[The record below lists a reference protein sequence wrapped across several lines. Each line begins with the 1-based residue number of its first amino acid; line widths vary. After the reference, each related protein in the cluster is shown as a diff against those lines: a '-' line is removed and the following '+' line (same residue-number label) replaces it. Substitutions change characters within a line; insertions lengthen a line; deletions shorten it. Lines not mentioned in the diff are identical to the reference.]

1 MSAPNG
7 PEPSE
12 RTPSPGTL
20 PAMADTA
27 QRVRF
32 GAYLPA
38 YHAPDAIP
46 PSAQF
51 LASYAQ
57 QAETLGFD
65 SLWVIDHLFVSPP
78 SYRVAFL
85 DPLIVLSIAAAVTER
100 VTLGT
105 GILVLP
111 LRDPVLLAKAL
122 ATIDMASSGRL
133 IFGAGVGW
141 NQEELDACQIT
152 RSTRGRRMDE
162 MLDIIRGLWM
172 HDSFSYDGEHFVL
185 RDVRLVPRPLQK
197 PRPPI
202 WLAAGS
208 VPSGTSPHITA
219 QKGYSPERSLRRVAC
234 MGDALMSAYRSVP
247 DGDTTY
253 LARDRATL
261 DRLAQDAGRAP
272 KELTH
277 AIQDHMYITL
287 DGSPAEVAS
296 VVERFTYRPF
306 AEIAPYYLLGTPDA
320 IIPRIQARIAAGIRE
335 IAINFIDRNPQQLEL
350 FARYIRPYVER

>member
-1 MSAPNG
+1 MSREGYPVITAAP
-7 PEPSE
+7 
-12 RTPSPGTL
+12 
-20 PAMADTA
+20 DC
-27 QRVRF
+27 VRF
-32 GAYLPA
+32 GTYLPA
-38 YHAPDAIP
+38 YHLAGEDA
-46 PSAQF
+46 PSARF

-57 QAETLGFD
+57 RAEALGFD

-85 DPLIVLSIAAAVTER
+85 DPLTVLTIAAAVTER

-105 GILVLP
+105 GVLVLP

-122 ATIDMASSGRL
+122 ATLDVVSGGRL

-141 NQEELDACQIT
+141 SQEELDACQIS

-162 MLDIIRGLWM
+162 MLDIISGLWT
-172 HDSFSYDGEHFVL
+172 HDSFSYDGKHFVL
-185 RDVRLVPRPLQK
+185 RDVCLMPRPVQR

-219 QKGYSPERSLRRVAC
+219 QKGYLPERSMRRVARI
-234 MGDALMSAYRSVP
+234 GDALMSAYRSVP
-247 DGDTTY
+247 DGNTTY

-261 DRLAQDAGRAP
+261 DRLARDAGREP
-272 KELTH
+272 NELPH

-287 DGSPAEVAS
+287 DGSPAEIESA
-296 VVERFTYRPF
+296 VERFTYRPF

-320 IIPRIQARIAAGIRE
+320 IIPRIQARIAAGIQE
-335 IAINFIDRNPQQLEL
+335 IAINFIDRSPQQLEL
-350 FARYIRPYVER
+350 FARYIRPYVAG